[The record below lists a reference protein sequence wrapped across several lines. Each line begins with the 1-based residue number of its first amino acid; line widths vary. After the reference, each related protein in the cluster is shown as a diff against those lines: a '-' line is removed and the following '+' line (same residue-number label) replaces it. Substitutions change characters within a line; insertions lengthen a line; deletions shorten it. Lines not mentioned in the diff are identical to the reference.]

1 MDLDWLAAI
10 VERMRAEGREALLEP
25 EGLQILEALGIA
37 TPKHV
42 LVESAPQ
49 AAEIDLSR
57 FPGDRVVV
65 KAVSAGLTHK
75 SEAGGVA
82 VTSKDRRLISDAIRA
97 MTGRLGDLDLRGYLV
112 AEFVA
117 YDPAPGGELLL
128 GARWTDDFGPVVT
141 CGPGGIYAE
150 LLSDSLKP
158 DAGLAIASPFQL
170 DAGAAAEILKD
181 ITVAR
186 LLTEQLRGQPP
197 RLELASLVDMIL
209 KFADFARAAIPLWLS
224 EFELNPVVVRNGEL
238 VALDVLGRAGPEVKQ
253 PPAGRPLH
261 KLDML
266 FKPSAIAILGVSA
279 RLNPGH
285 VILNN
290 IIRDGFD
297 RGHIFVVKP
306 GSETIEGCRCVAD
319 ISSIEGTVDLLI
331 LAIEAAQ
338 VPEVLRRV
346 IDSQKAESAILI
358 TGGLEERPEA
368 EAISSEVRS
377 LLDRSRATA
386 WGGPAVVG
394 ANSMGIR
401 SAPGRYDAT
410 FLPEHKLGLS
420 KEQRLPIALISQSGA
435 YQAARMS
442 ELGFDVRYAIS
453 AGNQTDLT
461 IADYLSHLK
470 DDTEVDIF
478 AVYAEGFKPRDGLRF
493 LEAAREV
500 VAAGRTV
507 ILYRAGRTREGGAAA
522 VTHTASIIGDY
533 RVTRE
538 LATHAGVIVC
548 ETNDDFTDM
557 LKLCSLLRSKNVGG
571 LAPWRCCQ
579 RRIRVRGRGRSSE
592 RTTSADLQRADR
604 AAAVDLAQRDRDRRD
619 RRGAQS
625 ARHHPHERRC
635 VIRERGSPRA
645 LRRERRRRLRRLRA
659 ADTGTRHAAF
669 GCDSR
674 RFQRSVDRRSSGA
687 AQPRN
692 REGVGGF
699 RRRRRTLRR
708 AGAAAAAGRPA
719 RVPERRSRRPPV
731 QPILPNRATQTLSSR
746 QTRPPPRPTGC
757 QVTSWPSATR

>member
-571 LAPWRCCQ
+571 LRLGAVANAGFECVAAADHLSGLRLPTFSARTERRLSTLLSEIGIDGIVEVRNPLDITPMSDDASFESAVRLVLSDENVDVGFVGCVPLTPALDTLPSGATHDAFSDQSIAGRLAQLNRETAKAWVVSVDAGAPYDALA
-579 RRIRVRGRGRSSE
+579 RR
-592 RTTSADLQRADR
+592 LQRAGLPVFRSADR
-604 AAAVDLAQRDRDRRD
+604 AVRLFSRYCR
-619 RRGAQS
+619 
-625 ARHHPHERRC
+625 
-635 VIRERGSPRA
+635 IA
-645 LRRERRRRLRRLRA
+645 LRKR
-659 ADTGTRHAAF
+659 
-669 GCDSR
+669 
-674 RFQRSVDRRSSGA
+674 
-687 AQPRN
+687 
-692 REGVGGF
+692 
-699 RRRRRTLRR
+699 
-708 AGAAAAAGRPA
+708 
-719 RVPERRSRRPPV
+719 
-731 QPILPNRATQTLSSR
+731 
-746 QTRPPPRPTGC
+746 
-757 QVTSWPSATR
+757 